1 MSRIKVELA
10 AEVSRLKRSS
20 SVWFAGA
27 WSAFFIFGPT
37 LLDVWHQIP
46 QDLKDALPSGTA
58 RWIGALALVTTLLAR
73 IIRVKVQP
81 KDESNES
88 NPAQPDQPNDPA

>member
-1 MSRIKVELA
+1 MNRIKVEMA
-10 AEVSRLKRSS
+10 ADLQRLKRSS

-27 WSAFFIFGPT
+27 WSAFFLFGPA

-46 QDLKDALPSGTA
+46 QDLKDALPQGTT
-58 RWIGALALVTTLLAR
+58 RWIGVLALVTTLIAR

-81 KDESNES
+81 KDDANE
-88 NPAQPDQPNDPA
+88 PVAAQPNQPDNS

>member
-1 MSRIKVELA
+1 MNRIRIELA

-46 QDLKDALPSGTA
+46 QDLKDALPSGTT
-58 RWIGALALVTTLLAR
+58 RWVGALALVTTLVAR
-73 IIRVKVQP
+73 LIRVKLEP
-81 KDESNES
+81 KD
-88 NPAQPDQPNDPA
+88 QPQDPAGDPQ